1 MTFNLTDNLQKY
13 ADLITHV
20 GVNIQPGQSVILYA
34 SITQKKLANLI
45 TASAY
50 KLGAAEVLIEWSDSF
65 TTQQFLENAPMD
77 KLQQTP
83 QYIQDKWQSLADQR
97 YSRISLVSDDPNA
110 LAKLPA
116 QRVAAFQTAQGAAKR
131 PIMQVTT
138 NNDISWLVVAAAD
151 TEWAEQVFPNLHG
164 EEAVNCSW
172 EQIFKTTLVDQTDPI
187 KAWQEK
193 VSDLSQHADW
203 LNEQKFDALKYQAP
217 GTELTVGLPV
227 GHIWEAAGAKD
238 ASGNTFVAN
247 IPTEEVFTAP
257 DNRRIDGYVSST
269 KPLSYN
275 GTIIENMHITFKNG
289 RVTDAIAE
297 TGSEVLQH
305 LLDTDSGARSL
316 GEVSLVPD
324 NSPIS
329 QSNIVFFNTLF
340 DENASDHMAFG
351 EAYPF
356 TIEGGTNWDEEAL
369 MEHGMN
375 VSQTHVDFMV
385 GSDKMNIDG
394 IKTDGTVV
402 PIFRNG
408 NWAK

>member
-1 MTFNLTDNLQKY
+1 MTFNLNKNLEKY

-50 KLGAAEVLIEWSDSF
+50 KLGAAEVLLEWDDSF
-65 TTQQFLENAPMD
+65 TTKQFLQNAPLD
-77 KLQQTP
+77 KLKDTP
-83 QYIQDKWQSLADQR
+83 NYIKQKWQELANQR
-97 YSRISLVSDDPNA
+97 YSRISLISDDPNA
-110 LAKLPA
+110 LSEVPTE
-116 QRVAAFQTAQGAAKR
+116 RVAAFQSAQGTARR

-151 TEWAEQVFPNLHG
+151 TDWAKRVFPNLHG
-164 EEAVNCSW
+164 EEAVNCLW
-172 EQIFKTTLVDQTDPI
+172 EQIFKTTLVDQDDPI
-187 KAWQEK
+187 KAWQDK
-193 VSDLSQHADW
+193 VQDLSQHADW
-203 LNEQKFDALKYQAP
+203 LNKQRFDALKYSAP
-217 GTELTVGLPV
+217 GTDLTVGLPV
-227 GHIWEAAGAKD
+227 GHIWEAADSKD
-238 ASGNTFVAN
+238 SSGNTFVAN

-257 DNRRIDGYVSST
+257 DNRRINGVVSST
-269 KPLSYN
+269 RPLGYN
-275 GTIIENMHITFKNG
+275 GTIIENMKITFENG
-289 RVTDAIAE
+289 RVTDATAE
-297 TGSEVLQH
+297 TGSDVLQH
-305 LLDTDSGARSL
+305 LLETDSGAKSL

-356 TIEGGTNWDEEAL
+356 TIEGGTKWDAETL
-369 MEHGMN
+369 MNHGMN
-375 VSQTHVDFMV
+375 VSQTHVDFMI
-385 GSDKMNIDG
+385 GSNKMNIDG
-394 IKTDGTVV
+394 IKSDGSII